1 MNTDIQIAEQ
11 TGEIVQLL
19 ADNAGK
25 FYNITEMAKRFK
37 VNRSAMGLALASLAH
52 SGRIRASMATNR
64 AQAYYMPTQ
73 AQLEAEA
80 RMSTKFV
87 SNRPLKVDRH
97 RQELY
102 AELAA
107 AREKIQSIG

>member
-1 MNTDIQIAEQ
+1 MNTDIQISEQ

-19 ADNAGK
+19 SDNAGK

-37 VNRSAMGLALASLAH
+37 VNRSAMGLVLANLAH

-80 RMSTKFV
+80 RMNTKFV

-102 AELAA
+102 AELSR
-107 AREKIQSIG
+107 ARDSIKSIG

>member
-37 VNRSAMGLALASLAH
+37 VNRSAMGLALASLAQ

-64 AQAYYMPTQ
+64 AQAYYVPTQ

-102 AELAA
+102 AELSH
-107 AREKIQSIG
+107 ARDSIKSIG

>member
-19 ADNAGK
+19 SDNAGK

-37 VNRSAMGLALASLAH
+37 VNRSAMGLVLASLAQ

-64 AQAYYMPTQ
+64 AQAYYVPTQ